1 MVRVF
6 HFSLC
11 MELGSC
17 PGTHTKR
24 ETERGG
30 GMRRER
36 VSERMRA
43 VAARERERET
53 VQKEEKQCSDPQL
66 ESSSLKTL

>member
-1 MVRVF
+1 
-6 HFSLC
+6 

-43 VAARERERET
+43 VAARERQRNGAKRRKTVLRPTTRE
-53 VQKEEKQCSDPQL
+53 L
-66 ESSSLKTL
+66 